1 MLQKSKARSKI
12 YNHTDTC
19 KVNTFKY
26 QFQDKI
32 YVSEHLQSNRKHK
45 KIINDYVFVIKVRYN
60 TIFLNV
66 GEMF

>member
-12 YNHTDTC
+12 YNHKDTC

-32 YVSEHLQSNRKHK
+32 YVSENLQSNRKHK
-45 KIINDYVFVIKVRYN
+45 KIINDYVLLYEIIIVV
-60 TIFLNV
+60 TIYMGIVL
-66 GEMF
+66 